1 MPLQPIPTA
10 DKAFFQSINDY
21 LSENAFSST
30 VSRDLWK
37 HFEAPA
43 RKTGVFEA
51 TNTTVQDTMEVW
63 VNNSGFPEV
72 AVVRDFKS
80 NKVTVFQY
88 KLQWEW
94 PDKEDATMLWPIWLP
109 FHVPTEDKVDG
120 TKIRSSGK
128 LLPALRSQTFQL
140 PNFVSEISPV
150 VFNKEGGSFIRVRY
164 DPKSLCKLAKVLR
177 ENHTRISVVERAQ
190 LHRDLAPLALP
201 NPECKPCGIAGW
213 AHMMEYLRMERDYIP
228 WRTALDQLERLKY
241 MLEGTV
247 VEARYAKWMQSL
259 VQPLLD
265 HLGYVVDQKDTV
277 KQKMF
282 KRHMV
287 AYACLRSENKS
298 SCVTEAFTKF
308 KGWMQGNPISPYL
321 QETFFKAVIN
331 VSSVEGN
338 SDIGNFLLRKY
349 EEAKKMRFQRIQYFY
364 RLYDAYIHYQ
374 LIKLIS
380 KPETFKDEI
389 CSMVSTTGYLYTD
402 PYLGMKVLK
411 ICWYK
416 IKSPDYY
423 VSMWKIMELVRNV
436 RSKRH
441 IEELMKWT
449 KEENLVEE
457 IKKGLNSVTALTR
470 MKLDCADMV
479 ANVLAKVLPE

>member
-1 MPLQPIPTA
+1 MI
-10 DKAFFQSINDY
+10 
-21 LSENAFSST
+21 
-30 VSRDLWK
+30 
-37 HFEAPA
+37 
-43 RKTGVFEA
+43 
-51 TNTTVQDTMEVW
+51 
-63 VNNSGFPEV
+63 
-72 AVVRDFKS
+72 
-80 NKVTVFQY
+80 VFQY

-140 PNFVSEISPV
+140 PNFISEKSPV

-247 VEARYAKWMQSL
+247 VEARFAKWMQSL

-265 HLGYVVDQKDTV
+265 HLGYVVDQKDSED
-277 KQKMF
+277 QRLF

-287 AYACLRSENKS
+287 AYACLRSGNKS
-298 SCVTEAFTKF
+298 ACVTEAFTQV
-308 KGWMQGNPISPYL
+308 KGWMQGKLISPYL
-321 QETFFKAVIN
+321 QATFYRAVIDG
-331 VSSVEGN
+331 SSVQEN
-338 SDIGNFLLRKY
+338 SDLVNFLLRKY
-349 EEAKKMRFQRIQYFY
+349 EDAKKSRFQRVDYFNQ
-364 RLYDAYIHYQ
+364 LYDAYIHYHMT
-374 LIKLIS
+374 KLTS
-380 KPETFKDEI
+380 DMPESIKDEI
-389 CSMVSTTGYLYTD
+389 CSMATKYYFENPV
-402 PYLGMKVLK
+402 LGIKFLK

-416 IKSPDYY
+416 LKKSDYALD
-423 VSMWKIMELVRNV
+423 IMRMLISNV
-436 RSKRH
+436 GSKRQK
-441 IEELMKWT
+441 EELMKWANEEDVT
-449 KEENLVEE
+449 EYFKE
-457 IKKGLNSVTALTR
+457 GLKMLTAVTR
-470 MKLDCADMV
+470 IKLDCADMV
-479 ANVLAKVLPE
+479 AHALSKVLPE